1 MSKVE
6 KEFTFLD
13 PGKLVDNDLELIL
26 VEKVPL
32 NPEKPDYV
40 PAYKFEMR
48 NAETGE
54 RMGTIDLRI
63 GNNEN
68 IQYGGHSGYVVDG
81 KFRGQQ
87 YAARSLKLLFPLA
100 KKHGIDQFVITCN
113 PENVASR
120 KTAERAGGK
129 LLEIV
134 DLPEYNEQYKL
145 GERQKCRF
153 VFDLSQI

>member
-6 KEFTFLD
+6 KEFIFLD
-13 PGKLVDNDLELIL
+13 PDKLVDNDLELIL

-32 NPEKPDYV
+32 NPEKPEYV

-54 RMGTIDLRI
+54 RMGSIDLRI

-68 IQYGGHSGYVVDG
+68 IHYGGHSGYNVNE

-87 YAARSLKLLFPLA
+87 YAARSLRLLFPFA
-100 KKHGIDQFVITCN
+100 KKHGIQQFVITCN
-113 PENVASR
+113 PENAASR

-129 LLEIV
+129 LVEIV

>member
-1 MSKVE
+1 MSKAE
-6 KEFTFLD
+6 KEFIFLD

-26 VEKVPL
+26 VEKVPF

-48 NAETGE
+48 NVETGE
-54 RMGTIDLRI
+54 RMGAIDLRI

-68 IQYGGHSGYVVDG
+68 IQYGGHSGYGVDE

-87 YAARSLKLLFPLA
+87 YAARSLRLLLPFA
-100 KKHGIDQFVITCN
+100 RKHGITHFFITCN

-120 KTAERAGGK
+120 KTAVHAGGK

-153 VFDLSQI
+153 VFDLSQV